1 MCLLHPKSYIS
12 PAVLSSPFF
21 WVDCRRLF
29 KEGRH
34 RLPGV
39 AAAVVTPAPVPK
51 AGDLFHPPESTA
63 GMRCLTSTTL
73 TRWVVVG
80 SLPQVALQ
88 NEEQC

>member
-51 AGDLFHPPESTA
+51 AGDLFHPPRIHGRNEVSHEYHPHE
-63 GMRCLTSTTL
+63 
-73 TRWVVVG
+73 VG
-80 SLPQVALQ
+80 SCWFPAPG
-88 NEEQC
+88 CPSK